1 MASPHRPGVS
11 VGRREASSLGPAR
24 GATGRTVVRCSQFR
38 VFFLDFF
45 AGRSI
50 AFIPPALPPPPPS
63 SSAIREPFQII
74 SRFLYLAYFFAS
86 CSASSAFGSFYA
98 VWHFSSASGFSS
110 CQWFLFL
117 FSFINV
123 SKSRGEF
130 FICSDLTLGDFLGC
144 WDIVSTTRTLV
155 CFLCREIRRWHSFFF
170 WVCVTGRARAS
181 SSRNLYGK
189 SGGFSIR
196 VRLARLIFRVRKISE
211 PR

>member
-50 AFIPPALPPPPPS
+50 AFIPPALPPPPPPPS

-74 SRFLYLAYFFAS
+74 SRFLYLAYFFCVLFCKFCFRFFLRS
-86 CSASSAFGSFYA
+86 VAFEFCEW
-98 VWHFSSASGFSS
+98 VFFVPVD
-110 CQWFLFL
+110 LFFRFPL
-117 FSFINV
+117 LMFR
-123 SKSRGEF
+123 SRGVSF
-130 FICSDLTLGDFLGC
+130 FVCSDLTLGDFLGC

-170 WVCVTGRARAS
+170 VCV
-181 SSRNLYGK
+181 
-189 SGGFSIR
+189 
-196 VRLARLIFRVRKISE
+196 
-211 PR
+211 